1 MREQRPMQAPE
12 AALTEYEKNSH
23 AQPFER
29 LSDDFTF
36 QMSGSMPHGR
46 SNSGRDEFIGFWEAV
61 AKGWTYFR
69 YDTHEI
75 IDAADTVVVPV
86 KTGARSVHGIPLE
99 NEHLFKVKNG
109 RAVFARLY
117 ADTARGRAVVSGHA
131 ASSLSQS
138 RPQRSHLAAHRAG
151 RPTASPAQL

>member
-1 MREQRPMQAPE
+1 MRNQRLQQAPE
-12 AALTEYEKNSH
+12 AAFTGYEKNSR
-23 AQPFER
+23 AQLFER
-29 LSDDFTF
+29 PSDDSTCE
-36 QMSGSMPHGR
+36 MSDSVPYGS
-46 SNSGRDEFIGFWEAV
+46 SNFGRDEFIGFWEAV

-99 NEHLFKVKNG
+99 SEHLFKVKNG

-117 ADTARGRAVVSGHA
+117 ADPRPRRGLRTR
-131 ASSLSQS
+131 SLLTVPIPTSAITHRCPPS
-138 RPQRSHLAAHRAG
+138 RPTDRL
-151 RPTASPAQL
+151 PPAQL